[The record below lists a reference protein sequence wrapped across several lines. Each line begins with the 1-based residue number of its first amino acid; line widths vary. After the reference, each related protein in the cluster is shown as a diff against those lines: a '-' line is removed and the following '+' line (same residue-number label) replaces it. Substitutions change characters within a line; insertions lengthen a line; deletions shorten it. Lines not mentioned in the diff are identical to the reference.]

1 MRTKI
6 KKFHNCIV
14 LKIQIFSLVFN
25 FIKLNEKLDKN
36 FIFQFNRFENGNID
50 IFVSIF
56 KKYNL
61 EIISV

>member
-1 MRTKI
+1 MKTKI
-6 KKFHNCIV
+6 KKFRNCVV
-14 LKIQIFSLVFN
+14 LKIEMFSLVFN

>member
-6 KKFHNCIV
+6 EKFHNCIV